1 MSDNG
6 HEPYAYN
13 PFVSDMAA
21 RQMQANPLQQQQGHQ
36 QLNAYPMQQ
45 RPCTCHPDDSPNPCQ
60 HKYAASECA
69 EAARQQWTEAELD
82 ILRARGKPLPA
93 AINKIVAA
101 PTPGLDSTDALL
113 EAVREMTLQVT
124 ALRTLITALREHMGD
139 KPSVVAFPGN
149 ALRHSR

>member
-21 RQMQANPLQQQQGHQ
+21 RQ
-36 QLNAYPMQQ
+36 
-45 RPCTCHPDDSPNPCQ
+45 Q
-60 HKYAASECA
+60 H
-69 EAARQQWTEAELD
+69 QQWTEAELD
-82 ILRARGKPLPA
+82 ILRARGKPPLA

-124 ALRTLITALREHMGD
+124 ALRTLITALREEMHG
-139 KPSVVAFPGN
+139 KPQIVEFPSR
-149 ALRHSR
+149 ALRYSR

>member
-1 MSDNG
+1 MSANG

-21 RQMQANPLQQQQGHQ
+21 RQ
-36 QLNAYPMQQ
+36 
-45 RPCTCHPDDSPNPCQ
+45 Q
-60 HKYAASECA
+60 H
-69 EAARQQWTEAELD
+69 QQWTEGELD
-82 ILRARGKPLPA
+82 ILRARGKPPMPT

-101 PTPGLDSTDALL
+101 HTPGLDSTDALL

-124 ALRTLITALREHMGD
+124 ALRTLITALREEMGD

>member
-21 RQMQANPLQQQQGHQ
+21 RQQARHYEECYVTAQANPLQQQQGHQ
-36 QLNAYPMQQ
+36 QLNTYPM
-45 RPCTCHPDDSPNPCQ
+45 
-60 HKYAASECA
+60 
-69 EAARQQWTEAELD
+69 QWTEAELG
-82 ILRARGKPLPA
+82 ILRARGKPPLA
-93 AINKIVAA
+93 T

-113 EAVREMTLQVT
+113 EAVREMTLQVA
-124 ALRTLITALREHMGD
+124 ALRTLVTALREHMGD

>member
-21 RQMQANPLQQQQGHQ
+21 RQ
-36 QLNAYPMQQ
+36 
-45 RPCTCHPDDSPNPCQ
+45 Q
-60 HKYAASECA
+60 H
-69 EAARQQWTEAELD
+69 QQWTEAELD

-101 PTPGLDSTDALL
+101 HTPGLDSTDALL

>member
-13 PFVSDMAA
+13 PFVSDMTA
-21 RQMQANPLQQQQGHQ
+21 RQQARHYEECYVTAQANSLAQQQGHQ
-36 QLNAYPMQQ
+36 KLNTYPM
-45 RPCTCHPDDSPNPCQ
+45 
-60 HKYAASECA
+60 
-69 EAARQQWTEAELD
+69 QWTEAELD
-82 ILRARGKPLPA
+82 ILRARGKPPPTA
-93 AINKIVAA
+93 TNKIVAA
-101 PTPGLDSTDALL
+101 HTPGLDSTDALL

>member
-21 RQMQANPLQQQQGHQ
+21 RQ
-36 QLNAYPMQQ
+36 
-45 RPCTCHPDDSPNPCQ
+45 Q
-60 HKYAASECA
+60 HH
-69 EAARQQWTEAELD
+69 QWTEAELD
-82 ILRARGKPLPA
+82 ILRARGKPPLA

>member
-21 RQMQANPLQQQQGHQ
+21 RQVQANPLPPQQGHQ
-36 QLNAYPMQQ
+36 QLNTYPM
-45 RPCTCHPDDSPNPCQ
+45 
-60 HKYAASECA
+60 
-69 EAARQQWTEAELD
+69 QWTEAELD
-82 ILRARGKPLPA
+82 ILRARGKPPMPT

-101 PTPGLDSTDALL
+101 HTPGLDSTDALL